1 MFANDDQADGNVSK
15 GTQGVRNRIE
25 HTYKGAR
32 KYYMALSII
41 EPAIVQLSLCR
52 FFRPLPP
59 PFPRETI
66 AFQRA
71 AVRCL
76 FCLFV
81 PLPLLA
87 DFIKPVPEGEMTLV
101 HFSNY
106 DRSREDNE

>member
-1 MFANDDQADGNVSK
+1 MFANDDQADGNVGE
-15 GTQGVRNRIE
+15 GTRGVRNRIE

-32 KYYMALSII
+32 KYYMVLSII

-59 PFPRETI
+59 PFPRGTI
-66 AFQRA
+66 AFQRT
-71 AVRCL
+71 AVLCL

-81 PLPLLA
+81 PLPLPA

-106 DRSREDNE
+106 DRSREENE